1 VAEPGAQTPS
11 RGLLID
17 WGGVLTSSLFDSF
30 AAFCRA
36 EGLEIEE
43 LRAAFRE
50 QPAAREALIEM
61 ETGRIDEAE
70 FEMRLAAILELRD
83 HRGLVDR
90 MFAGIRPDE
99 DMVEAVARIRAAGVR
114 TCLVSNSWG
123 PDRYDRYHLDR
134 LFDATVISA
143 LEGTRKPDPRMY
155 ELAIERIGVPPA
167 ECVFVD
173 DLPFNLPPAEAM
185 GIATVLHHS
194 AAETIPQLERLFGVS
209 LAA

>member
-1 VAEPGAQTPS
+1 VAEGTAHTAR

-30 AAFCRA
+30 AAFCRE
-36 EGLEIEE
+36 EGLDVEQ
-43 LRAAFRE
+43 LRAVFRE

-70 FEMRLAAILELRD
+70 FEVRFAAILELRE

-90 MFAGIRPDE
+90 MFAEIRPDE
-99 DMVEAVARIRAAGVR
+99 EMVEAVARARAAGVR

-123 PDRYDRYHLDR
+123 PDRYDPSHLER

-155 ELAIERIGVPPA
+155 ELGIERIGLPPG

-185 GIATVLHHS
+185 GIATILHRS
-194 AAETIPQLERLFGVS
+194 AGETIAQLERLLGVS